1 MKAFFKQPFSV
12 ISNKEVRE
20 YAMEIK
26 ESKGLVNMIPFE
38 VNGDSVIFSVSTSRT
53 ITVGIKQSLL
63 CLPTDYLVMWDYAV
77 EDTLDVYNDEEFAN
91 YGRDDSS
98 YPKRTVTAEV
108 DKVNV
113 RLLSVRLDS
122 KFKGVATFKSGEHTL
137 TFPITDYKTL
147 TTLNRGKNFRLVLE
161 EDLNPIELPKG

>member
-20 YAMEIK
+20 YARSTG

-38 VNGDSVIFSVSTSRT
+38 VKGESVIFSVSTGRT
-53 ITVGIKQSLL
+53 ITVGVQKSLL

-77 EDTLDVYNDEEFAN
+77 QDTLSLYNDEDFAN
-91 YGRDDSS
+91 YGRDDSTD
-98 YPKRTVTAEV
+98 PKQTVTAEV

-113 RLLSVRLDS
+113 ELLSVRLNS
-122 KFKGVATFKSGEHTL
+122 KFKGVATFKFGEHTL

-161 EDLNPIELPKG
+161 EDLNPI